1 MDKDLASIQEARDLA
16 TAAHTAWLSW
26 AKESQEQ
33 VDRVCAAMAETAY
46 VASERLG
53 RMAQEETGYG
63 VALHKKLKNQFGS
76 RMVWESIR
84 DTRTVGVIRH
94 DPVRRLYEI
103 AWPMGVVAALV
114 PSTNPTSTAFF
125 KILIAVKARNAIVVS
140 PHPAAARC
148 TCEATQVMSMAAE
161 AAGAPKGLI
170 SCMQQISLPGTQ
182 ELMTHRYTA
191 VILATGGTAMVRA
204 AHSTGKP
211 AYGVGPGNV
220 PVYVDRSADIEKA
233 ARYIVASKAFDYS
246 TICATEQSVIADR
259 PIAAQL
265 LERMRAEGAY
275 LTTPEETDALRHTLF
290 HPDGGINTAVVGK
303 SAQFVA
309 NTAGFNI
316 PADRRILLT
325 PLSKIG
331 KEEPLSHEKL
341 TTVLGWYTVDG
352 WEQGCDTSIAII
364 NTGGRGHT
372 QIIYANDEKV
382 IMAFGLEKPVF
393 RILVNTMGT
402 LGAIGLTAG
411 VMPSMT
417 LGSGGVGGAITGD
430 NITTTHLINVKRLAY
445 ETMAPPQE
453 AFQPGEASVGP
464 APEEIERMVRH
475 VMNEVLSQKS
485 SSK

>member
-1 MDKDLASIQEARDLA
+1 
-16 TAAHTAWLSW
+16 
-26 AKESQEQ
+26 
-33 VDRVCAAMAETAY
+33 
-46 VASERLG
+46 
-53 RMAQEETGYG
+53 
-63 VALHKKLKNQFGS
+63 
-76 RMVWESIR
+76 
-84 DTRTVGVIRH
+84 
-94 DPVRRLYEI
+94 
-103 AWPMGVVAALV
+103 
-114 PSTNPTSTAFF
+114 
-125 KILIAVKARNAIVVS
+125 
-140 PHPAAARC
+140 
-148 TCEATQVMSMAAE
+148 
-161 AAGAPKGLI
+161 
-170 SCMQQISLPGTQ
+170 MQQISLPGTQ

-191 VILATGGTAMVRA
+191 IILATGGTAMVKA

-220 PVYVDRSADIEKA
+220 PVYVDRSADIDKA

-275 LTTPEETDALRHTLF
+275 LTDPDETQALRRALY
-290 HPDGGINTAVVGK
+290 HPDGSINTAVVGK

-309 NTAGFNI
+309 GYAGFSI
-316 PADRRILLT
+316 PADRRILLA
-325 PLSKIG
+325 PLSKVG

-341 TTVLGWYTVDG
+341 TTVLGWYTADG
-352 WEQGCDTSIAII
+352 WEQGCETSIAII

-382 IMAFGLEKPVF
+382 IMEFGLEKPVF

-430 NITTTHLINVKRLAY
+430 NITATHLINIKRLAY
-445 ETMAPPQE
+445 ETMPPPLE
-453 AFQPGEASVGP
+453 AFQRGEAPAGP
-464 APEEIERMVRH
+464 TPEELERIVRL
-475 VMNEVLSQKS
+475 VAEEILRVAGSCDFS
-485 SSK
+485 RSVI